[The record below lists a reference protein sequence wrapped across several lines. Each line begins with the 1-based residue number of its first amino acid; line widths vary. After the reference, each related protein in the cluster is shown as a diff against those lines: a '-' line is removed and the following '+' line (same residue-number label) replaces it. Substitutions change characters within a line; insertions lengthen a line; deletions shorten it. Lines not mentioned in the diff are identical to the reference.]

1 MLSKN
6 SHERKRILVINDTQ
20 EILELFKLILEEEAG
35 HDVVVDSYR
44 PQMLEIIKEIKPD
57 LIISDHVFGEEK
69 IGWQLIQRL
78 KMDRQTATIPM
89 IVCSGAVHEL
99 KEMEGHLMAKG
110 IGVLYKPFDVDEL
123 LNLVSSKLLSQE
135 SVNEQYRDRTSSV
148 NIGSNSGQ
156 RDT

>member
-1 MLSKN
+1 MPEQKSERK
-6 SHERKRILVINDTQ
+6 RKRILVINDTQ

-35 HDVVVDSYR
+35 HEVILDSYR
-44 PQMLEIIKEIKPD
+44 PQMLEIIKECNPD

-123 LNLVSSKLLSQE
+123 LDLVESKLLTGE
-135 SVNEQYRDRTSSV
+135 SVDQQYRERTVNEQPSTSGAT
-148 NIGSNSGQ
+148 N
-156 RDT
+156 

>member
-1 MLSKN
+1 MSRNNHK
-6 SHERKRILVINDTQ
+6 RRRILVINDTQ

-35 HDVVVDSYR
+35 HEVILDSYR
-44 PQMLEIIKEIKPD
+44 PQMMEIIKGCEPD

-69 IGWQLIQRL
+69 IGWQLVQRL
-78 KMDRQTATIPM
+78 KMDRETATIPM

-123 LNLVSSKLLSQE
+123 LSLVESKLLTEE
-135 SVNEQYRDRTSSV
+135 SVDHQYRERTADDEQHETP
-148 NIGSNSGQ
+148 GSTNN
-156 RDT
+156 